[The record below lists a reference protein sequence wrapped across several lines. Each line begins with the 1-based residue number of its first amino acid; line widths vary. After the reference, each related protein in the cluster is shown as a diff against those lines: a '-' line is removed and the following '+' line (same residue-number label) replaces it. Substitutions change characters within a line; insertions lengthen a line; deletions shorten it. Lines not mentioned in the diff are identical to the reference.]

1 MCGIAGQLNLAV
13 ERPVE
18 PDRVEAMLDT
28 LRHRGPDDSG
38 LLCERNVGFGM
49 RRLSI
54 IDLASGHQPLANEDE
69 SLWVVYNGEIYNY
82 LELRAELAAV
92 GHVFRTQSDTE
103 VLVHGYEQWGHG
115 LFERLNGMFAFALW
129 DRPAQR
135 LILARDRFGIKPLF
149 YCRTADRFVFGSEI
163 KALLAAG
170 VETDVDPWAIN
181 QFLAHWYVPTPC
193 SIYRQ
198 IAKLEPGCWLEVDAD
213 GVQSGRYWNLTFAPD
228 ISPQPAQIY
237 DEQLQSALAAAVAR
251 QMRSDVEVG
260 AFLSG
265 GLDSSLVTSFMA
277 PLTPHRLKTYTIGFH
292 EGTYGEQAEAE
303 AIAAAIG
310 TDHRTAFLDLDAL
323 DDFARLSGHFD
334 EPFGDYSLLPTYA
347 VSKLASSGAK
357 VALTGDGGDEA
368 FAGYPTHHVWK
379 AAQRYR
385 QLPGAARRLLAAAVA
400 RLPVNLDRISF
411 DYVLRRF
418 VRGAEL
424 DYRRGHYAWK
434 EILSAPERAALL
446 HPDLQAQVA
455 ADDPFECFER
465 YFAEVADQPI
475 LNQLLYVDLRTFL
488 LDDCLVK
495 VDRMSMAASLEVR
508 VPLLDNEVF
517 DFAARLPLGYKL
529 PGRRTKN
536 ALRRLARRQLPPQI
550 AGLKKRGFTPPLP
563 IWLQGPGRV
572 WLNEILSPSHLQRAG
587 VFQVPVVQR
596 MIDEHLARR
605 HDWNRPLMAVVAYVC
620 WDLARRG

>member
-1 MCGIAGQLNLAV
+1 MCGIAGQLNLATTQ
-13 ERPVE
+13 PVD
-18 PDRVEAMLDT
+18 PASLAAMLAT
-28 LRHRGPDDSG
+28 IRHRGPDDSG
-38 LLCERNVGFGM
+38 MLCERNVGIGM

-54 IDLASGHQPLANEDE
+54 IDLATGHQPLANEDD

-82 LELRAELAAV
+82 LELRDELTAK
-92 GHVFRTQSDTE
+92 GHSFRTQSDTE

-135 LILARDRFGIKPLF
+135 LILARDRFGIKPL
-149 YCRTADRFVFGSEI
+149 YYATTPDRFVFGSEI

-170 VETDVDPWAIN
+170 VEAEVDPWAIH
-181 QFLAHWYVPTPC
+181 QFLAHWYVPTPR

-198 IAKLEPGCWLEVDAD
+198 IAKLEPGCWIEVDAQ
-213 GVQSGRYWNLTFAPD
+213 GLRTGRYWNLTFTPD
-228 ISPQPAQIY
+228 PLPQPAEAY
-237 DEQLQSALAAAVAR
+237 DEQLQSVLAAAVAR

-277 PLTPHRLKTYTIGFH
+277 PLTPHRLKTYTIGFR
-292 EGTYGEQAEAE
+292 ERTYGEQDEAE
-303 AIAAAIG
+303 TIAAAIG
-310 TDHRTAFLDLDAL
+310 TEHRTAYLDIDAL
-323 DDFARLSGHFD
+323 GEFARLSGHFD

-347 VSKLASSGAK
+347 VSKLARSGTK

-379 AAQRYR
+379 AAHRYR
-385 QLPGAARRLLAAAVA
+385 QLPGPARRLLAAAVE
-400 RLPVNLDRISF
+400 RLPVRLDRLSF

-418 VRGAEL
+418 VQGAEL

-434 EILSAPERAALL
+434 EILSAPERAAML
-446 HPDLQAQVA
+446 HPDIQAQVA
-455 ADDPFECFER
+455 GDDPFEIFDR
-465 YFAEVADQPI
+465 YFDEVADQPV
-475 LNQLLYVDLRTFL
+475 LNQLLYVDLKTFL

-495 VDRMSMAASLEVR
+495 VDRMSMAASIEVR
-508 VPLLDNEVF
+508 VPLLDNDVI
-517 DFAARLPLGYKL
+517 DFAARLPIAFKL

-536 ALRRLARRQLPPQI
+536 ALRRLAKRQLPPQI

-563 IWLQGPGRV
+563 IWLHGPGRA
-572 WLNEILSPSHLQRAG
+572 WLNEILAPSHLQRAG
-587 VFQVPVVQR
+587 VFQIPVVQQ
-596 MIDEHLARR
+596 MINEHLARR
-605 HDWNRPLMAVVAYVC
+605 HDWNRPLMAVAAYVC
-620 WDLARRG
+620 WELARRR